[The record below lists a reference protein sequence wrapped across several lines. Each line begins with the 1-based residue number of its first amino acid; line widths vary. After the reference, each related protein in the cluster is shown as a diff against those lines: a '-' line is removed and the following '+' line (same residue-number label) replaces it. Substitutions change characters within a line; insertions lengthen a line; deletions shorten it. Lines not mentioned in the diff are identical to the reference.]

1 MEYVFS
7 SALIGLREGLEAA
20 LVVSI
25 LVAYLVKTERRS
37 ALRWVW
43 AGVVTAVALSVAF
56 GAVVS
61 YTSSTMSFE
70 QQELFGG
77 AMSLVAVAFVTGM
90 VFWMRSTARRISGE
104 LRGRL
109 DQAVRV
115 GPVAI
120 ALVAFLSVGRE
131 GLETA
136 VFFYAATDSAG
147 ENSGPLVGF
156 LVGLV
161 VAVVLGWAI
170 YRGALKVNL
179 TKFFTVTGV
188 LLVFVAAGVL
198 GYGLHDLQEAAFLPG
213 LDTLAFDLSG
223 PVPED
228 SWYGALLKGVF
239 NYSARTTV
247 LQAAAWV
254 AYVATTLTLFLRPA
268 KKQAQPPV
276 PQGAQP

>member
-77 AMSLVAVAFVTGM
+77 TTSLVAVAFVTGM

-104 LRGRL
+104 LRDRL

-156 LVGLV
+156 LIGLV
-161 VAVVLGWAI
+161 VAVALGWAI
-170 YRGALKVNL
+170 YRGALKVDL
-179 TKFFTVTGV
+179 TRFFTVTGV

-228 SWYGALLKGVF
+228 SWYGALLKGIF

-247 LQAAAWV
+247 LQAVAWV
-254 AYVATTLTLFLRPA
+254 AYVAVTLTLFLWPA
-268 KKQAQPPV
+268 KKRAQPPV

>member
-1 MEYVFS
+1 MEYAFS

-77 AMSLVAVAFVTGM
+77 TMSLVAVAFVTGM

-109 DQAVRV
+109 DRAARV

-120 ALVAFLSVGRE
+120 TLVAFLSVGRE

-161 VAVVLGWAI
+161 VAVALGWAI

-179 TKFFTVTGV
+179 TRFFTVTGV

-228 SWYGALLKGVF
+228 SWYGALLKGIF

-247 LQAAAWV
+247 LQAVAWV